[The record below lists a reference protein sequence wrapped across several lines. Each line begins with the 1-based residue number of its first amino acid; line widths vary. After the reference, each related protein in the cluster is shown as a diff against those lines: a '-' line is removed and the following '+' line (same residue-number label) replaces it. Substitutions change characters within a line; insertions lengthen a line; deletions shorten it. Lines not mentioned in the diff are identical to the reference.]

1 MSEILPCGCSLYSI
15 PVSGDHGASSVLFHM
30 NCFES
35 EPLKKTPETWKTV
48 LTMPSPAVSDCWE
61 PILFAVQD
69 IVFQLQKFVS
79 AMSKYHTDCDEA
91 MAAAVVFP
99 IEVDLTRGTFTYNT
113 TGQFNDDQDE
123 EEEDEEGGGG
133 GEAGTNSVAVIGDLL
148 ISTE

>member
-1 MSEILPCGCSLYSI
+1 
-15 PVSGDHGASSVLFHM
+15 M

-35 EPLKKTPETWKTV
+35 EPLKKTPENWKTV
-48 LTMPSPAVSDCWE
+48 LTMPSPAASDCWE
-61 PILFAVQD
+61 PIFFAVQD

-123 EEEDEEGGGG
+123 EEEDEEGGG
-133 GEAGTNSVAVIGDLL
+133 EAGTNSVAVTGDLL